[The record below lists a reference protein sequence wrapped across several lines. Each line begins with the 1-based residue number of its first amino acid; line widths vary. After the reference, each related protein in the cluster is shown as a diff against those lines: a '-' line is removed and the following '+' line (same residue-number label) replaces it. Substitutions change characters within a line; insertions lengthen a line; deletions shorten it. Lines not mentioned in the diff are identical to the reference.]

1 MRVFL
6 LQKIRNKLHLKI
18 MFPIFQH
25 THFNVANTLLK
36 RVGETQT
43 LIRNMLGVYFIRNI
57 TAVDIRWL
65 LNPLLVSTMFNINSF
80 YRKTFLKLMFCTSF
94 YENNWK
100 KKYQK
105 TYFVSQGLN
114 EIKCKIKS
122 KSTRKL

>member
-80 YRKTFLKLMFCTSF
+80 YCKTFLKLIFCASF

-100 KKYQK
+100 KNQK

>member
-57 TAVDIRWL
+57 TAVDI
-65 LNPLLVSTMFNINSF
+65 
-80 YRKTFLKLMFCTSF
+80 Y
-94 YENNWK
+94 
-100 KKYQK
+100 
-105 TYFVSQGLN
+105 
-114 EIKCKIKS
+114 
-122 KSTRKL
+122 